1 MQQNHKNI
9 KVIQK
14 RYKKRTK
21 KKWDKEKVTYQTLPI
36 IMLKVNSLNTQLK
49 GRDCQT

>member
-21 KKWDKEKVTYQTLPI
+21 KKWDKEQGNISNPTNNHVKS
-36 IMLKVNSLNTQLK
+36 K
-49 GRDCQT
+49 